1 MFYSG
6 KKLESQQTMFS
17 RSSFLIL

>member
-6 KKLESQQTMFS
+6 KKLESQLTMLS
-17 RSSFLIL
+17 SSFLIL